1 MENEAYEMDGFE
13 NGHRTN
19 GNLAHDEANQN
30 GFHLNG
36 KSRDYD
42 GEGGALVSNGKPLPH
57 AEESRRYDVVKDLAQ
72 TGNGPKLDALLAEWE
87 DLGWLRDWRNEDG
100 LTLYADAITDGYI
113 DVINTLIS
121 YDLPMGDALIR
132 AIEADFGDAVV
143 AMCRCLRRR
152 KDLRKSILNGKC
164 DNDDFHP
171 AITPLLLAA
180 QRNNFDAVQLLVELG
195 ATIIE
200 PSLCLGDDVTLTQA
214 TSALQ
219 IYRGLSRPAY
229 ILNTQTDVFGHAF
242 EMSARLRTLS
252 VMWEDFGA
260 EYEEMAKSV
269 DVFAGEML
277 GQSSST
283 EEILALFRYHTTDK
297 YRDSR
302 GVQHPLSKMFEAI
315 KYQQKEFIAHPH
327 SQKAIIAQFYQNL
340 LSWNEKGVIHQILL
354 TLFVLL
360 GYPIISLLYIFF
372 PFSKVVNFARLPY
385 VMMLMK
391 AGSGFTFLAMLIVD
405 SVLDK
410 YDYPTT
416 ITVIRW
422 LIVVWILGLMWLHM
436 KVCMKKGVT
445 KYLSDFANLHE
456 MAIIALFLAIFV
468 LQWNG
473 RILFGEN
480 FIFTRSK
487 RQAVHNPA
495 VHNPA
500 VNNPYAELRDQ
511 VALTLNGLREKLNET
526 VVVGVNRAVMG
537 VLSGCGPLITSTN
550 APIPPLPPKLQDAY
564 DLDPYDPEVVAEALF
579 GIAIMVSFLRL
590 LNLLLV
596 SDVFGPL
603 RISLGAMTN
612 DFLKFFGV
620 FIIIWFSFAVGLH
633 QTFYSAGVATNRQ
646 CLSEGGD
653 PDVCSELT
661 GFSSVFVSL
670 YNLYW
675 TLFGKIGL
683 DILVIPGHHAVA
695 EIVATL
701 LFLCYHIVAV
711 LILLNALIG
720 MLSNTYNSI
729 EEQADTEWKFHR
741 AAVWANYMQPVGTLP
756 PPFNLIPSL
765 KTMYRKFIMI
775 YSMGK
780 SGRENEKEL
789 HSKKELEDY
798 TRVLKLTCSRY
809 VQENLSASALNSEGL
824 RPRDLQTMRN
834 EVKSFRFATESRLQQ
849 IAGSLSVSNKK
860 SLDLSKKLEDL
871 IPLEDHTKEVLRK
884 LDEVILFTSD
894 LGTGAVDVDGEQ
906 NSVILMKDTMIADLT
921 AQLSALRTENE
932 EMVVAHS
939 AQNLEHERR
948 QASLGD
954 TINILQGQRS
964 NMMINLGGLSEDKE
978 RLEADVEKLNQEV
991 MRLQTMIPVPNEEA
1005 PTPEP
1010 TPEPTPVRLGFVARV
1025 KKGIEVVL
1033 NSEADS
1039 SNKTKEEQVLSGI
1052 NERGASPDSD
1062 AVAMQGASQPPSQ
1075 VDQEQVKDLDELE
1088 AKPDPDDDQR
1098 EAAAGDTDQPQIGI
1112 FKRITSKIEVTLAPK
1127 KEQKDPSAKT
1137 PMQEPGAD
1145 VELPKEQPEQSLSQ
1159 EEVPGSCLES
1169 GGDQQSITPDGQ
1181 LETNDRSG
1189 GKLPSVEQE
1198 ETPEQQQG
1206 TEPERQGPEP
1216 EQSDEVEV

>member
-1 MENEAYEMDGFE
+1 MENEAYEMNGFE

-19 GNLAHDEANQN
+19 GNLAHDADQN
-30 GFHLNG
+30 GLHPNEIYTEYDGEDGALMPNG
-36 KSRDYD
+36 KST
-42 GEGGALVSNGKPLPH
+42 PH
-57 AEESRRYDVVKDLAQ
+57 HEENRRYDVVRALAQ

-87 DLGWLRDWRNEDG
+87 DLGWLRDWRNEEG
-100 LTLYADAITDGYI
+100 LTLYADAITDGFM
-113 DVINTLIS
+113 DVINSLLK
-121 YDLPMGDALIR
+121 YDLPLGDALIR
-132 AIEADFGDAVV
+132 AIEADFVDSVEAI
-143 AMCRCLRRR
+143 CRYLRRR
-152 KDLRKSILNGKC
+152 KDLRQSNLKAKC

-171 AITPLLLAA
+171 TVTPLLLAA
-180 QRNNFDAVQLLVELG
+180 QRNNFNAVQLLVELG

-214 TSALQ
+214 TSTLQ

-302 GVQHPLSKMFEAI
+302 GMQHPLSKMFEAI

-340 LSWNEKGVIHQILL
+340 LSWNEKGLLHQIML
-354 TLFVLL
+354 TLFVIL

-416 ITVIRW
+416 IAAIRW

-487 RQAVHNPA
+487 RQAHN
-495 VHNPA
+495 NPA
-500 VNNPYAELRDQ
+500 VNNPYSELQDQ

-675 TLFGKIGL
+675 ALFGKIGL

-701 LFLCYHIVAV
+701 LFICYHIVAV

-720 MLSNTYNSI
+720 MLSNTYNGV

-765 KTMYRKFIMI
+765 KTVFRFLKYIIEVCFCVKRNM
-775 YSMGK
+775 
-780 SGRENEKEL
+780 ENKKEL
-789 HSKKELEDY
+789 HSKKEYEDY
-798 TRVLKLTCSRY
+798 LRVMKLTCSRY

-834 EVKSFRFATESRLQQ
+834 EVKSFRFMTESRLNQ
-849 IAGSLSVSNKK
+849 IGNSLGISNEK
-860 SLDLSKKLEDL
+860 SFEISKKLDDL
-871 IPLEDHTKEVLRK
+871 VPLDANTAEVTRQMGEITLY
-884 LDEVILFTSD
+884 TTD
-894 LGTGAVDVDGEQ
+894 LGKDTVDVDGEQ
-906 NSVILMKDTMIADLT
+906 NSVILLKDAMIDDMAAKLEALQADYEKIVVYNSTKIL
-921 AQLSALRTENE
+921 ENE
-932 EMVVAHS
+932 RHAV
-939 AQNLEHERR
+939 
-948 QASLGD
+948 SLSE
-954 TINILQGQRS
+954 TIKILQHEKS
-964 NMMINLGGLSEDKE
+964 NLKIDLSGMRGENE
-978 RLEADVEKLNQEV
+978 RLAADVQKLNQEL
-991 MRLQTMIPVPNEEA
+991 MRLQLVKTTHNDQKELDESL
-1005 PTPEP
+1005 EP
-1010 TPEPTPVRLGFVARV
+1010 TPTTKDDTVPKPDWFSLVARL
-1025 KKGIEVVL
+1025 KQNIAEVL
-1033 NSEADS
+1033 NEEVDDS
-1039 SNKTKEEQVLSGI
+1039 TKYTKQQEVMSRKRETDESQH
-1052 NERGASPDSD
+1052 SD
-1062 AVAMQGASQPPSQ
+1062 APVLQGSS
-1075 VDQEQVKDLDELE
+1075 EML
-1088 AKPDPDDDQR
+1088 
-1098 EAAAGDTDQPQIGI
+1098 
-1112 FKRITSKIEVTLAPK
+1112 
-1127 KEQKDPSAKT
+1127 
-1137 PMQEPGAD
+1137 
-1145 VELPKEQPEQSLSQ
+1145 
-1159 EEVPGSCLES
+1159 
-1169 GGDQQSITPDGQ
+1169 
-1181 LETNDRSG
+1181 
-1189 GKLPSVEQE
+1189 
-1198 ETPEQQQG
+1198 
-1206 TEPERQGPEP
+1206 
-1216 EQSDEVEV
+1216 